1 MFALLLLGNDYKRF
15 KPSNL
20 LGSEQSDAASSISG
34 VSRLA
39 QVDLNAATR
48 EARSFWPLPFARPS
62 ISRGV
67 LDVLESVQIAAI
79 GLVILLLTPERL
91 ASPAAIARTF
101 ALGVVV
107 VALSSM
113 IFRAWQPVGDALT
126 HATAS
131 PRRRAVLAALAI
143 GIAFAIVGACR
154 ELTGG
159 VGPSP
164 TPLTLWAILCG
175 LTGAALQFAS
185 RHQNAVVI
193 IGDAASAASLA
204 QQIESAAPNR
214 RAAVLA
220 TLDLAA
226 LQQIAAKGQADTV
239 IVAAG
244 ASHDTLNAV
253 CRCMADSSIRVRLA
267 LHHGPVWNSPFVRLS
282 KGPAAPMPLIDLLP
296 PPLTGWRRL
305 AKRALDVAV
314 VLALIPVYLPLFLIV
329 AAAICLDSPG
339 PALFRQW
346 RYGRYGRQVLI
357 YKFRTMR
364 ADAADRTGAAR
375 TLARDPRVTRV
386 GRILRRLSI
395 DELPQLLNV
404 LRGDMSLV
412 GPRPH
417 VTQMQVEGISYV
429 DAVETYRAR
438 HRMLPGITGW
448 AQVNGSRGEID
459 TLAKAQRR
467 IELDLWYINNWSPL
481 LDVWI
486 ILRTAWGGFAT
497 LRAD

>member
-1 MFALLLLGNDYKRF
+1 M
-15 KPSNL
+15 S
-20 LGSEQSDAASSISG
+20 Q
-34 VSRLA
+34 LA
-39 QVDLNAATR
+39 QADLDVAAR
-48 EARSFWPLPFARPS
+48 PVRPSWHLPSARPS
-62 ISRGV
+62 ISRGA
-67 LDVLESVQIAAI
+67 LDILESLQIAAI
-79 GLVILLLTPERL
+79 GLVVLLLTPERL

-107 VALSSM
+107 VILSNM
-113 IFRAWQPVGDALT
+113 IYRAWQPVGDALA
-126 HATAS
+126 HPAAS
-131 PRRRAVLAALAI
+131 PRRRAILAALAI
-143 GIAFAIVGACR
+143 AIAFAIVGACR

-164 TPLTLWAILCG
+164 TPLTLWAVLCG

-185 RHQNAVVI
+185 RHQDAVVV
-193 IGDAASAASLA
+193 IGDASSTASLA

-214 RAAVLA
+214 GAVVLA
-220 TLDLAA
+220 TLDPARDDGLAA
-226 LQQIAAKGQADTV
+226 LQQVAAKGQADTV
-239 IVAAG
+239 IIAAG

-253 CRCMADSSIRVRLA
+253 CRCMAGTSIRVRLA
-267 LHHGPVWNSPFVRLS
+267 LHHGPVWNSPFVRPS

-314 VLALIPVYLPLFLIV
+314 VLALVPAYLPLFLIV
-329 AAAICLDSPG
+329 AAAIRFDSPG
-339 PALFRQW
+339 PILFRQW
-346 RYGRYGRQVLI
+346 RYGRNGRQVLI

-375 TLARDPRVTRV
+375 TLARDPRVTHV

-417 VTQMQVEGISYV
+417 VTQMQVEGVSYV

>member
-1 MFALLLLGNDYKRF
+1 MSL
-15 KPSNL
+15 
-20 LGSEQSDAASSISG
+20 
-34 VSRLA
+34 LA
-39 QVDLNAATR
+39 QADPNAA
-48 EARSFWPLPFARPS
+48 ARRAWSFWPLPFATPS
-62 ISRGV
+62 ISHGA
-67 LDVLESVQIAAI
+67 LDVLESIQIAVI
-79 GLVILLLTPERL
+79 GLVVLLLTPERL

-101 ALGVVV
+101 ALGGVV
-107 VALSSM
+107 VALSNM
-113 IFRAWQPVGDALT
+113 IFRAWQPVGDALA
-126 HATAS
+126 HPAAS
-131 PRRRAVLAALAI
+131 PRRRAVLAAVAI

-159 VGPSP
+159 VGQSP
-164 TPLTLWAILCG
+164 TPLTLWAALCG

-185 RHQNAVVI
+185 RHQNTIVV
-193 IGDAASAASLA
+193 IGDAVSAAALA
-204 QQIESAAPNR
+204 QQIESAAPNC

-220 TLDLAA
+220 VLDPASDGDFA
-226 LQQIAAKGQADTV
+226 TLQQVAAKGQADTV
-239 IVAAG
+239 IIAAG

-253 CRCMADSSIRVRLA
+253 CRCMADTSIRVRLA

-296 PPLTGWRRL
+296 PPLTGWRRV

-314 VLALIPVYLPLFLIV
+314 VLVLVPVYLPLLLIV
-329 AAAICLDSPG
+329 AAAIRLDSPG
-339 PALFRQW
+339 PVLFRQW
-346 RYGRYGRQVLI
+346 RYGRNGRQVLI

-364 ADAADRTGAAR
+364 ADASDRTGAAR

-417 VTQMQVEGISYV
+417 VTQMQVEGVSYV

>member
-1 MFALLLLGNDYKRF
+1 M
-15 KPSNL
+15 
-20 LGSEQSDAASSISG
+20 
-34 VSRLA
+34 SRLVQA
-39 QVDLNAATR
+39 DLNAV
-48 EARSFWPLPFARPS
+48 ARPVRSSWHLPSARPS
-62 ISRGV
+62 ISRGA

-79 GLVILLLTPERL
+79 GLVVLLLTPERL

-107 VALSSM
+107 VALSNM
-113 IFRAWQPVGDALT
+113 IFRAWQPVGDTLT
-126 HATAS
+126 HPVAS

-143 GIAFAIVGACR
+143 AIAFAIVGACR

-164 TPLTLWAILCG
+164 TPLTFWAVLCG
-175 LTGAALQFAS
+175 LTGATLQFAS
-185 RHQNAVVI
+185 RHQNTVVV
-193 IGDAASAASLA
+193 IGDAVSAASLA
-204 QQIESAAPNR
+204 QQIESAAPNC
-214 RAAVLA
+214 RAAVFA
-220 TLDLAA
+220 ILDPARDGDFAA
-226 LQQIAAKGQADTV
+226 LQQVAAKGQADTV

-253 CRCMADSSIRVRLA
+253 CRCMADTSIRVRLA

-296 PPLTGWRRL
+296 PPLTGWRRV

-314 VLALIPVYLPLFLIV
+314 VLALVPVYLPLFLIA
-329 AAAICLDSPG
+329 AAAIRLDSPG
-339 PALFRQW
+339 PVLFRQW
-346 RYGRYGRQVLI
+346 RYGRNGRQVLI

-417 VTQMQVEGISYV
+417 VTQMQVEGVSYA